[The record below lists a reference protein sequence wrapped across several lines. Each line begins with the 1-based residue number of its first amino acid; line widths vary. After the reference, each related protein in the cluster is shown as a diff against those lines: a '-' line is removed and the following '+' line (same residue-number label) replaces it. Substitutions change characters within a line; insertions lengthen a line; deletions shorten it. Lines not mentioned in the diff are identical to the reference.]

1 MRKNDWL
8 DDFIMYEICNN
19 ESGDSPTGN
28 SGCLPWILGG
38 LVVVG
43 ILSKIL
49 G

>member
-8 DDFIMYEICNN
+8 DDFIMYEICSN
-19 ESGDSPTGN
+19 ESDDNPTEN
-28 SGCLPWILGG
+28 SGCLPRILCG
-38 LVVVG
+38 LVVAG

>member
-19 ESGDSPTGN
+19 ESDDNPTGN
-28 SGCLPWILGG
+28 SECLPWILGG